1 MRRDFGSEIT
11 VAIVVVA
18 VLAFALTFG
27 IILTLSSIP
36 PEPPPTDVPAVS
48 IVQEADDAEGAV
60 ITSTVTEPATPE
72 EPVLTAVMPTLAPEM
87 ASPTIAPAV
96 TDTAVPLA
104 ELPTQSGEF
113 FSGGTATALAQALL
127 EAAPTETPI
136 VDVAATFAVE
146 ATRIVQFLTA
156 TADAVLALAIVSS
169 DTPTPVP
176 TNTPTLLPTATF
188 TWTPTGTHTNT
199 AVPTLTAT
207 FTETAAPTETLTSTP
222 TVTQTY
228 TVVPT
233 ATATFTETV
242 APTATATAAATA
254 TLTATATP
262 TVTWTNTPLPSATP
276 SLTASLTPTST
287 TTPTATP
294 SPTRTPSPTTT
305 FTATM
310 TVLPTSTEA
319 PLELPTAILLEAEL
333 PIPTVIPA
341 GALYNCLPPIG
352 WMPRQVR
359 AGESLFSIAYDAG
372 SSVGE
377 VLAASCLEYDLEL
390 APGDIIF
397 VPFTARPPDVTP
409 TPISPVAPPPPPAL
423 GCDDP
428 GAQITGPAR
437 GARVSGTFELVGT
450 ANMVNYAYHLIE
462 VRPNA
467 LPDFDFYARME
478 SPVALG
484 TVAQINTRL
493 YGPGAYWVRLT
504 VVDRAGNALSPCVI
518 PLIFE

>member
-36 PEPPPTDVPAVS
+36 PESPPTDVPETR
-48 IVQEADDAEGAV
+48 IVQEATSDAAGAV
-60 ITSTVTEPATPE
+60 VTPAETEAVAPTEP
-72 EPVLTAVMPTLAPEM
+72 VFTAVMPTLSPEVPGLTATLAATEV
-87 ASPTIAPAV
+87 ASPPAEAPPQG
-96 TDTAVPLA
+96 DTPFF
-104 ELPTQSGEF
+104 GE
-113 FSGGTATALAQALL
+113 TATALAQALL
-127 EAAPTETPI
+127 EAAPTETPTLDI
-136 VDVAATFAVE
+136 AATFAVE

-156 TADAVLALAIVSS
+156 TAAASADAAAALAIVSS
-169 DTPTPVP
+169 NTPTP
-176 TNTPTLLPTATF
+176 TLTHTPTLTPTLRATATFAWTPTRTQTNSPVPTRTATF
-188 TWTPTGTHTNT
+188 TST
-199 AVPTLTAT
+199 
-207 FTETAAPTETLTSTP
+207 PTET
-222 TVTQTY
+222 QTR
-228 TVVPT
+228 TAVPT
-233 ATATFTETV
+233 ATATFTQTA
-242 APTATATAAATA
+242 APTATATAIATE
-254 TLTATATP
+254 TQ
-262 TVTWTNTPLPSATP
+262 
-276 SLTASLTPTST
+276 
-287 TTPTATP
+287 TPTATP
-294 SPTRTPSPTTT
+294 TATATATRTNTPPPSLTPSPTLISTVAPTATPLPTRTASPTAT

-310 TVLPTSTEA
+310 TVLPTSTEV
-319 PLELPTAILLEAEL
+319 PLELPTAILLEVEL

-352 WMPRQVR
+352 WAPRQVH
-359 AGESLFSIAYDAG
+359 AGETLFSIANEAG

-397 VPFTARPPDVTP
+397 VPFTARPLDTTP
-409 TPISPVAPPPPPAL
+409 MPTTPAPPPPPAL

-428 GAQITGPAR
+428 GAQITAPAR
-437 GARVSGTFELVGT
+437 GARVSGTFDLVGT

-467 LPDFDFYARME
+467 LPDFDFYARVE

-504 VVDRAGNALSPCVI
+504 VIDRAGNALSPCVI